1 MNSTRDLHRVTCKC
15 AIFNLDG
22 TKVLLSD
29 YGNEGYGLPGG
40 HLDLGETPD
49 QAMARELLE
58 ELGIDDIAFQHADF
72 LLHPNGKIV
81 LGYTAQYSDTKEL
94 TIQLEEI
101 KAAVWVD
108 VASIA
113 DGNIAVP
120 SYGDFIL
127 NNQP

>member
-1 MNSTRDLHRVTCKC
+1 MNSQRDLHRVTCKC
-15 AIFNLDG
+15 AIFSLDG

-29 YGNEGYGLPGG
+29 YGKEGYGLPGG
-40 HLDLGETPD
+40 HLDSGETPD
-49 QAMARELLE
+49 QAMARELRE
-58 ELGIDDIAFQHADF
+58 ELGIDDIAFRHADF

-81 LGYTAQYSDTKEL
+81 LGYTAQYSEDKEL

-113 DGNIAVP
+113 NGKIAVP
-120 SYGDFIL
+120 SYSDFIL
-127 NNQP
+127 DNRP